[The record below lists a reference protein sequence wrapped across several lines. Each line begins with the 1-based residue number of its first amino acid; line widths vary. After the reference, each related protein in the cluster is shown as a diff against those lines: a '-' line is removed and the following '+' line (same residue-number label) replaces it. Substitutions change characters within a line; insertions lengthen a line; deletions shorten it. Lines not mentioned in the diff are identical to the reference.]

1 MSVFWVSMEGIKFTY
16 LGMYLQNEMFE
27 PPVGRA
33 RNRHCNQPIAALVVA
48 GVAMLAVLPVLLG
61 LSLFM
66 LSLLTF
72 TFMTLGIVMV
82 SMMILMT
89 LLTIF
94 LVLFGLGYYF
104 SYLKSNAERQS
115 RRAHLN

>member
-1 MSVFWVSMEGIKFTY
+1 MVRQRM
-16 LGMYLQNEMFE
+16 
-27 PPVGRA
+27 RA
-33 RNRHCNQPIAALVVA
+33 FSWNDVRHLNIQGVTNYCSNQPIAALVVA

-61 LSLFM
+61 LTLFM

-89 LLTIF
+89 LLTMF